1 MVGRR
6 DAGPRHAGLHDPG
19 KGMNFMFRSHSQL
32 FLLTT
37 SLVLGACVADDGD
50 AADTED
56 SVDQAIT
63 APAFRLQST
72 VFTNQVIA
80 PINTQ
85 PGNLVTLVQQ
95 GGFGKE
101 FWRFEN
107 QQLINN
113 ANPSLCLQSSSTA
126 SGAAVIVATCVD
138 PFDITINPPQFW
150 KMRLRP
156 NGTTVW
162 ENLVSNH
169 LDLDGSASHGVMRI
183 QPFSGQAGQ
192 AFKRLF

>member
-1 MVGRR
+1 
-6 DAGPRHAGLHDPG
+6 
-19 KGMNFMFRSHSQL
+19 MFRSHSQL
-32 FLLTT
+32 LLLTT

-50 AADTED
+50 ATDTD
-56 SVDQAIT
+56 NSVDQAVA

-72 VFTNQVIA
+72 LFTNQVIA

-126 SGAAVIVATCVD
+126 TGAALIVATCVD

-150 KMRLRP
+150 KLRLRP
-156 NGTTVW
+156 NGTAQY

-169 LDLDGSASHGVMRI
+169 LNLDASASHGVVRI
-183 QPFSGQAGQ
+183 QPFSGLAGQ
-192 AFKRLF
+192 SFKRLF